1 MFTFFCLLHTLSAP
15 LRSQFLALPILNQK
29 NICLLHN
36 GSTSSGQL
44 KNRVYFFPNL
54 KTAKIVQVVTL
65 QIHTLNVW
73 PRLTDHGSAEKRKS
87 ARVPTRSRSTTAS
100 FPRPSEAVA
109 LAAWARWTRP
119 RHEAPSLGL
128 APTRCRQTTAA
139 LARREQAR
147 GRHRTARLHGP

>member
-1 MFTFFCLLHTLSAP
+1 MASEAFELRTPKLKLSVLINTTYNPILYQGKPFAMFTSFIYFTHSVPPRGPHLNQFSALP
-15 LRSQFLALPILNQK
+15 FKPILNQK

-36 GSTSSGQL
+36 GSTSSGQF

-109 LAAWARWTRP
+109 LAAWAR
-119 RHEAPSLGL
+119 
-128 APTRCRQTTAA
+128 
-139 LARREQAR
+139 
-147 GRHRTARLHGP
+147 